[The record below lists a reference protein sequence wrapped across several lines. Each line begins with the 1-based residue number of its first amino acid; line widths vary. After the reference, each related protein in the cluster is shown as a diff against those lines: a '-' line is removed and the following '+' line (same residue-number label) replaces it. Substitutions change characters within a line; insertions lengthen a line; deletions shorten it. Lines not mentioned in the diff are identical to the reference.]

1 MVAYFPQLDESEYG
15 RIPFYIKLI
24 PRVDELS
31 SFEMFTV
38 WFILTSL

>member
-1 MVAYFPQLDESEYG
+1 MAAYLPQLDESQNG

-31 SFEMFTV
+31 SFELLTV
-38 WFILTSL
+38 GI